1 MPGTIKLACEPAI
14 VTVPTDRILPMRS
27 VTKEWRSGRKY
38 QCIKASVQELG
49 LIEPLVVYLQD
60 SEETTYML
68 LDGHSR
74 LEVLKELGEL
84 TAPCLVSHDDEA
96 FTYNHKI
103 NVLTPIQEHFMI
115 LRAIKSG
122 VPESRVATAL
132 SVDMEFVKRRTNLL
146 DGICDEA
153 VALLRDK
160 SISAAAIREVRRVK
174 PMRQIEI
181 AELMRASHNY
191 SAVYAK
197 CLIAATPDDQLAEH
211 ARQKEVKGLSPDEL
225 ARMEHEMEL
234 LTKEFRIVEESH
246 AQNTLNLVVV
256 VGYLRKLL
264 DNARVVRYL
273 SQNFP
278 ELLAEFQK
286 LVETRGLRE

>member
-1 MPGTIKLACEPAI
+1 MMTATIKLACDPTI
-14 VTVPTDRILPMRS
+14 INVPTDRILPMRT

-38 QCIKASVQELG
+38 QCIKASIQELG
-49 LIEPLVVYLQD
+49 LIEPLVVYPQD
-60 SEETTYML
+60 REGTSYML

-74 LEVLKELGEL
+74 LEVLKEISEP

-103 NVLTPIQEHFMI
+103 NHLTPIQEHFMI
-115 LRAIKSG
+115 LRAIKNG
-122 VPESRVATAL
+122 VSENRIATAL
-132 SVDMEFVKRRTNLL
+132 SVDMDFVKRRTNLL

-160 SISAAAIREVRRVK
+160 SISAAAIREVRRAK

-191 SAVYAK
+191 SAMYAK
-197 CLIAATPDDQLAEH
+197 CLIAATPDDQLAEV
-211 ARQKEVKGLSPDEL
+211 RQKEVKGLSPDEL

-234 LTKEFRIVEESH
+234 LTKEFRIVEDSH
-246 AQNTLNLVVV
+246 GENTLNLVVV

-264 DNARVVRYL
+264 DNARIVRYL

-278 ELLAEFQK
+278 ELLTEFQK
-286 LVETRGLRE
+286 LVETRGLKE

>member
-1 MPGTIKLACEPAI
+1 MVATIKLACDPTI
-14 VTVPTDRILPMRS
+14 VMVPIDHILPMRT
-27 VTKEWRSGRKY
+27 VYKEWRAGRKY
-38 QCIKASVQELG
+38 QCIKASIQELG
-49 LIEPLVVYLQD
+49 LIEPLVIYPQND
-60 SEETTYML
+60 DGKNYML

-74 LEVLKELGEL
+74 LEVLKELGESA
-84 TAPCLVSHDDEA
+84 APCLVSHDDEA

-103 NVLTPIQEHFMI
+103 NHLTPIQEHFMI
-115 LRAIKSG
+115 LRAIKNG
-122 VPESRVATAL
+122 VSESRIATAL

-146 DGICDEA
+146 DGICNEA

-160 SISAAAIREVRRVK
+160 SISAAAIREMRRAA

-191 SAVYAK
+191 SAMYAK
-197 CLIAATPDDQLAEH
+197 CLIAATPDDQLSEP

-225 ARMEHEMEL
+225 DRMEHEMEL

-246 AQNTLNLVVV
+246 GQNTLNLVVV

-264 DNARVVRYL
+264 DNARIVRYL
-273 SQNFP
+273 SQNHP
-278 ELLAEFQK
+278 ELLTEFQK
-286 LVETRGLRE
+286 LVETRGLKE

>member
-1 MPGTIKLACEPAI
+1 MAGTIKLACDPAI
-14 VTVPTDRILPMRS
+14 ITVPTDRILPMRT

-38 QCIKASVQELG
+38 QCIKASIQELG
-49 LIEPLVVYLQD
+49 LIEPLVVYPQD
-60 SEETTYML
+60 RDGTTYML

-74 LEVLKELGEL
+74 LEVLKEIGEA

-103 NVLTPIQEHFMI
+103 NHLTPIQEHFMI
-115 LRAIKSG
+115 LRAIKNG
-122 VPESRVATAL
+122 VSENRIATAL

-160 SISAAAIREVRRVK
+160 SISAAAIREMRRAK

-191 SAVYAK
+191 SAMYAK
-197 CLIAATPDDQLAEH
+197 CLIAATPDDQLTEV
-211 ARQKEVKGLSPDEL
+211 RQKEVKGLSPDEL

-234 LTKEFRIVEESH
+234 LTKEFRIVEDSH
-246 AQNTLNLVVV
+246 GQNTLNLVVV

-286 LVETRGLRE
+286 LVETRGLKE